1 MNKRG
6 GHLQRGFTLLEVM
19 VVLLLLGVL
28 AGAVVYT
35 MAPQRGASSAQ
46 DAAVVFKA
54 KMDHARQTA
63 LLRNWVIG
71 VDVKESGYTFYRWS
85 QGEWQLLTTG
95 PLQEVILPDD
105 LAIELQLGDFGVLD
119 NIIDGD
125 SSAVFSQR
133 DRDRDSDNPEPDILI
148 FESTDFIPF
157 QMAFHP
163 LMQGYS
169 YWIDGNDGLHTLLV
183 TEEP

>member
-1 MNKRG
+1 MGNRV
-6 GHLQRGFTLLEVM
+6 GHPQHGFTLLEIM
-19 VVLLLLGVL
+19 IVVLMLGIL

-35 MAPQRGASSAQ
+35 MAPQRGDSSAQ

-54 KMDHARQTA
+54 KIDHARQTA
-63 LLRNWVIG
+63 LVRNWVIG

-85 QGEWQLLTTG
+85 QGEWQLLNEG
-95 PLQEVILPDD
+95 PLQEVILPED
-105 LAIELQLGDFGVLD
+105 LRLELQMGDFAVLD

-125 SSAVFSQR
+125 RSAVFSQSER
-133 DRDRDSDNPEPDILI
+133 DDDNPEPDILI

-157 QMAFHP
+157 QLAFHP

-183 TEEP
+183 TEAP